1 MKVLVTGP
9 TGLLGN
15 NLVRELLK
23 DDQYEVYAFVHSN
36 RSKAKLEGLPVK
48 IVIGDI
54 LDAEKVSE
62 AVEGMDVVFHCAAST
77 KVYPPKDPKI
87 YSVNIDGTQNII
99 EACIQHKTHRL
110 IHVGTANSFGFS
122 NGPDIL
128 RNEDRDYN
136 SHKIG
141 MGYMDSKRTAQDNIL
156 SAVKEKGL
164 NAVIVNPTA
173 MLGAYD
179 HLPSSG
185 QFVLAL
191 YKGEVPGYTN
201 GGKNFI
207 AVSDVCG
214 AMINAITKGRIG
226 ECYILGGENMTYEEF
241 FHKISEV
248 LHIKPPRFKF
258 PVWMIHIYGK
268 VSSFFGRLFKFKPT
282 VSREIAIAS
291 TKYFIYDSGKAKR
304 ELNLRETP
312 IEEAIMECYRWF
324 EKEQYV

>member
-99 EACIQHKTHRL
+99 EACIQHKTYRL
-110 IHVGTANSFGFS
+110 IHVGTANSFGLS
-122 NGPDIL
+122 DEPNVL
-128 RNEDRDYN
+128 RDETSDYN
-136 SHKIG
+136 ANCIG
-141 MGYMDSKRTAQDNIL
+141 LGYMDSKYIAQKKVL
-156 SAVKEKGL
+156 KAVKERDL

-173 MLGAYD
+173 MMGAYD

-185 QFVLAL
+185 QIVLAL
-191 YKGEVPGYTN
+191 HQGRVPGYTN

-207 AVSDVCG
+207 AVRDVCN
-214 AMINAITKGRIG
+214 AMINAVTMGRVG
-226 ECYILGGENMTYEEF
+226 ECYILGNTNMNYEDF
-241 FHKISEV
+241 FKKISEV
-248 LHIKPPRFKF
+248 IHVAPPKFKF
-258 PVWMIHIYGK
+258 PVWLIYIYGNL
-268 VSSFFGRLFKFKPT
+268 SSFLGRIFRFKPT
-282 VSREIAIAS
+282 ISREIAITGTRFFFYDN
-291 TKYFIYDSGKAKR
+291 TKAIN
-304 ELNLRETP
+304 ELQLNQTP
-312 IEEAIMECYRWF
+312 IDEAVQDCYDWF
-324 EKEQYV
+324 KEMNYL